1 MGVNLRDEH
10 VVRLTTED
18 LMTLRAGLSAYLR
31 EFARHRAEDDG
42 ATHPE
47 DEWEAMKREVG
58 QLLWRLEE
66 ASLPPGSDITH
77 SAEAVPPGEQ

>member
-1 MGVNLRDEH
+1 MRIDEH
-10 VVRLTTED
+10 LVPLTTGE

-42 ATHPE
+42 ASHPE
-47 DEWEAMKREVG
+47 VEWEALKRQVG

-66 ASLPPGSDITH
+66 ASLPPGSDIDH
-77 SAEAVPPGEQ
+77 SDEAVRPDTR